1 MLRAEFVDQV
11 VKAGGSTKR
20 PEKRAKPKFKVGDRV
35 RARNLNP
42 VGHTRLPRYVR
53 GKLGVIHH
61 DHGVFVFPDTNA
73 SGLGEKPQ
81 HVYNVRFEAKELWGG
96 ANRDASAIYIDLWDD
111 YLEPASKSAKLKRA
125 RN

>member
-20 PEKRAKPKFKVGDRV
+20 SEKRIKPKFKAGQKV

-61 DHGVFVFPDTNA
+61 DHGIFVFPDTNA
-73 SGLGEKPQ
+73 SGQGEKPQ
-81 HVYNVRFEAKELWGG
+81 HVYSVRFEAKELWGDSSRG
-96 ANRDASAIYIDLWDD
+96 ASAIYIDLWDD
-111 YLEPASKSAKLKRA
+111 YLEPAVKSAKLKRA
-125 RN
+125 RK